1 MTLEEQVQSLQVQME
16 QLRQKVEGLVEKSDP
31 EKPLGQ
37 YVAERLREWLDLT
50 KDSDAKLI
58 FGSAYQTGG
67 SAGYGIITSTDY
79 ESWLGVPDSYVT
91 KLARPLTDPGC
102 LAIIRTLLDFRSKT
116 RKELQE
122 AAGVSGEDLEKLLVM
137 LAEGRYIEW
146 TAKQLVDQDRVV
158 SQDIFTV
165 GQRSLLLIFLD
176 RAVQLKKDEEE
187 DREKKKAD

>member
-16 QLRQKVEGLVEKSDP
+16 QLRQKVEGLVEKSAP
-31 EKPLGQ
+31 EEPLGN
-37 YVAERLREWLDLT
+37 YVANRLREKLDLT

-67 SAGYGIITSTDY
+67 AAGYGVITAGNY
-79 ESWLGVPDSYVT
+79 ESWLRVPDSYVT

-116 RKELQE
+116 REELQE
-122 AAGVSGEDLEKLLVM
+122 AAGVSGEDLEKLLMM
-137 LAEGRYIEW
+137 LTEARYIEW
-146 TAKQLVDQDRVV
+146 TTRQLVDQGRVV

-176 RAVQLKKDEEE
+176 RAAELEKDEEE
-187 DREKKKAD
+187 DKRKKKVD